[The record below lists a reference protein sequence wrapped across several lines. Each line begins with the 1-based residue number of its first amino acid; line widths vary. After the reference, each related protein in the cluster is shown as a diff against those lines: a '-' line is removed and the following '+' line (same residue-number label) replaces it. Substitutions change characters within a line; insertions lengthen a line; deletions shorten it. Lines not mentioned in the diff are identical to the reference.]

1 MGTVGI
7 ALLHQIIIMFIFMAV
22 GFIMFKTKLIS
33 IEGTKTLGNLLL
45 YACSICLIINSY
57 NIESSPEKIKK
68 VLMSFVI
75 AAVALAVSMLVSALV
90 FGKKYPVENFGTA
103 FSNAGFIGIPLVSSA
118 LGKEAVIYCTA
129 FVTLLNILQWTYGVA
144 VITGDRKAM
153 APKKIITSPIVIA
166 FIVGLLIFIFNIKLP
181 DDLSKGISSIG
192 AMTSPIAMIMLGAYL
207 AQTDVISV
215 FKGGRNYLVAF
226 VRLAVIPLITVGIM
240 FLIPAEYNEVK
251 LATLVS
257 AVAPVGANVAVFAQ
271 KLDKDYKLAV
281 REVCLSTI
289 LCIISIPL
297 IVSLATSIF

>member
-7 ALLHQIIIMFIFMAV
+7 ALLHQIITMFIFMAI

-33 IEGTKTLGNLLL
+33 VEGTKTLGNVLL

-57 NIESSPEKIKK
+57 NIESSPEKIRK
-68 VLMSFVI
+68 VLISFLIAVI
-75 AAVALAVSMLVSALV
+75 ALIVSIVVSALV

-144 VITGDRKAM
+144 VISGDKKAM

-166 FIVGLLIFIFNIKLP
+166 FLVGLVIFIFNLRLP
-181 DDLSKGISSIG
+181 DDLSKAVSSVG

-215 FKGGRNYLVAF
+215 FKGGRNYLVSL
-226 VRLAVIPLITVGIM
+226 VRLVVIPLITVGIM
-240 FLIPAEYNEVK
+240 WLIPAEYNDVK

-257 AVAPVGANVAVFAQ
+257 AIAPVGANVAVFAQ
-271 KLDKDYKLAV
+271 KLDKDYTLAV
-281 REVCLSTI
+281 KIVCLSTI
-289 LCIISIPL
+289 LCIISVPL
-297 IVSLATSIF
+297 IVSLAQMIF